1 LFKSPGKL
9 KQKFPKDNLWK

>member
-1 LFKSPGKL
+1 LLKSPGKL